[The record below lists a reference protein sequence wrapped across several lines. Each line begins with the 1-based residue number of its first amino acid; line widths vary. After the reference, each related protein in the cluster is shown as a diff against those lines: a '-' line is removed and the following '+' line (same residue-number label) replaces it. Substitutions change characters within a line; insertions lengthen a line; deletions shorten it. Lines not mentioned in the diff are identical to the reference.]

1 MKPINGSWLPTK
13 ALGGGKVSTSPFST
27 SMSSK
32 LLVSMSPFSSGTTGA
47 TAGRQEERERV
58 MKRKRGTKEM
68 QTRRVKAKRKLLFY
82 IKSDWKQSCAW
93 GFKIKIHQRHL
104 STNFF
109 FSNLNKCMSILALV
123 TLGVCR
129 LAWAWHHSF
138 SRTVLAL
145 CPIHS
150 AFHKPCQERRFLLRS
165 LFTRLTLKVCR
176 QKCVKGPIR

>member
-1 MKPINGSWLPTK
+1 MVAGCQQRLWVEERSQHLLSQPLCHRSYWCLCHLS
-13 ALGGGKVSTSPFST
+13 ALAQLGPQLEDRK
-27 SMSSK
+27 
-32 LLVSMSPFSSGTTGA
+32 
-47 TAGRQEERERV
+47 ERERV
-58 MKRKRGTKEM
+58 MKRKRGTKEV

-104 STNFF
+104 STIFF

-150 AFHKPCQERRFLLRS
+150 TFHKPCQERRFLLRS
-165 LFTRLTLKVCR
+165 LFTRLTRKVCR